1 MLILQR
7 KEGESLLIGD
17 EIEITVLSVEAGR
30 ARLAIQAPRSV
41 TILRSE
47 LKVAAQTNREA
58 ADEEVSP
65 LELLGVLTERK
76 NETAEGGPMS
86 GGDGAAIFFWKK
98 YKNIP
103 G

>member
-47 LKVAAQTNREA
+47 LKGAVQANREA
-58 ADEEVSP
+58 ADEEASP
-65 LELLGVLTERK
+65 LTLLEMLR
-76 NETAEGGPMS
+76 
-86 GGDGAAIFFWKK
+86 GAAGDVETPGEKK
-98 YKNIP
+98 
-103 G
+103 

>member
-17 EIEITVLSVEAGR
+17 EVEITVLSVEAGR

-47 LKVAAQTNREA
+47 LKVAADANREA
-58 ADEEVSP
+58 AAEEVSP
-65 LELLGVLTERK
+65 LDLRGVLKGQEPK
-76 NETAEGGPMS
+76 
-86 GGDGAAIFFWKK
+86 
-98 YKNIP
+98 
-103 G
+103 